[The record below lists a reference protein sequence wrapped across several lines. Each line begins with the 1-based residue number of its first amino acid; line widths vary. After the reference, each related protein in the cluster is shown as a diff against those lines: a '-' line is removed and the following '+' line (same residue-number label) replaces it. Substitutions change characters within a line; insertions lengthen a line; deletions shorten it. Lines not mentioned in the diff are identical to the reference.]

1 MYPYN
6 NQPLMIQPLSKTTT
20 NILHNFN
27 HKSVGEQDEKKLRA
41 NNNSEDDS
49 NEEEEESCCKM
60 NT

>member
-1 MYPYN
+1 
-6 NQPLMIQPLSKTTT
+6 MIQPLSKTTT